1 MRTENFETFGLSKEQ
16 HEIAIDLAKNNKR
29 KVGSYTLEEVDDE
42 MVNVWIADAHSEGEE
57 EYAEFLRKA
66 LASNAEI
73 YTLTDHLGGF
83 SQPIGEV
90 AVYDVAY
97 DTADDE
103 DTYDE
108 ADFYNALVGY
118 GELEHD
124 DLMDITDDEPIIID
138 GKEVDSILDDDGL
151 KFSYIE
157 NGVAY
162 SRRLDIDDID
172 EEICDKIYEFLC
184 DNRNENIDFF
194 NSLP

>member
-1 MRTENFETFGLSKEQ
+1 MRTENFETFGLSEEQ

-90 AVYDVAY
+90 VVY
-97 DTADDE
+97 
-103 DTYDE
+103 
-108 ADFYNALVGY
+108 
-118 GELEHD
+118 
-124 DLMDITDDEPIIID
+124 
-138 GKEVDSILDDDGL
+138 
-151 KFSYIE
+151 
-157 NGVAY
+157 
-162 SRRLDIDDID
+162 
-172 EEICDKIYEFLC
+172 
-184 DNRNENIDFF
+184 
-194 NSLP
+194 